1 MSRIDRFGP
10 VAADSAQVAKRRPPH
25 VKLDNLVADILDS
38 DWDSDVTVV
47 IDNVK
52 TKGALLIASNDP
64 CPFRLSGAAAS
75 HSVLHN

>member
-1 MSRIDRFGP
+1 MRRIDGFGP
-10 VAADSAQVAKRRPPH
+10 VDADSAHVAKRRPPH
-25 VKLDNLVADILDS
+25 VKVDNLVADILDS

-64 CPFRLSGAAAS
+64 CPFRLSGAVATQSA
-75 HSVLHN
+75 

>member
-1 MSRIDRFGP
+1 MRRIDGFGP
-10 VAADSAQVAKRRPPH
+10 VAADSAHVAKRRPPH
-25 VKLDNLVADILDS
+25 VKVDNLVADILDS

>member
-1 MSRIDRFGP
+1 MRRIDRFGS
-10 VAADSAQVAKRRPPH
+10 VVADSAQVAKRRPPH